1 VWQSYRKEIGL
12 AAAWLLFPLV
22 PVVLEDLYYQIG
34 NLGASSRFGPDP
46 HEWGWVDW
54 AIMLGPLIGFS
65 FLAGAT
71 QDIPDDLESTRGR
84 LGRLFARRAIWVAIG
99 PWCGLLFLLGC
110 YFAFGLVAGLLDTL
124 IPAAQ
129 PPSAEAP
136 APITTARQIVLGA
149 LMVAGLAILAYGWLW
164 PAWAAIRRAART
176 CRANRALYRGLV
188 TVLTFLGSLFGSFW
202 AITSVWRS
210 YFFDSR
216 VVPLIALGAGLAFL
230 SGCAS
235 TMTYGQM
242 RRRELFHAMLLAW
255 VFGLALMWR
264 WWSRPRRGRPPE

>member
-1 VWQSYRKEIGL
+1 MFQSYRREIGL

-22 PVVLEDLYYQIG
+22 PVLLEDLYYQIG

-54 AIMLGPLIGFS
+54 VIMLGPLIGFS

-71 QDIPDDLESTRGR
+71 QDIPDNLGSTRGR
-84 LGRLFARRAIWVAIG
+84 LARLFARRAIWVAIG

-110 YFAFGLVAGLLDTL
+110 YFAFGFLAGLLDTL

-129 PPSAEAP
+129 PPSTEAP
-136 APITTARQIVLGA
+136 APITTAQQIAFGV
-149 LMVAGLAILAYGWLW
+149 LMVAVLAILAYGWLW
-164 PAWAAIRRAART
+164 PAWAAMRRAAKVRQ
-176 CRANRALYRGLV
+176 AGHALYRGLV
-188 TVLTFLGSLFGSFW
+188 TMVAFLGSLFGSFW
-202 AITSVWRS
+202 AITSAWRS
-210 YFFDSR
+210 HFFDSR
-216 VVPLIALGAGLAFL
+216 VVPLIALGVGLAVL

-235 TMTYGQM
+235 PMTYGQM

-264 WWSRPRRGRPPE
+264 WWSRPRHRQPPE